1 MENVASPFYSISSN
15 KNLLLSELDI
25 MLGIIRC
32 DAYCLALNHLNILSK
47 YANDLNTTMF

>member
-15 KNLLLSELDI
+15 TKLLLSELQS

-32 DAYCLALNHLNILSK
+32 DAYCLALNHLIILSK
-47 YANDLNTTMF
+47 YANA